1 MSQTSTAER
10 PRQVTMGGGLAIGGS
25 VFLML
30 SIFETLGRVGS
41 VDLRESVEETLA
53 GNGAGGLGVTVD
65 QAMTLIRGG
74 LSVAAVC
81 TAVTFV
87 CGVFVLLRHSGA
99 RIALTVATV
108 PIFLTSLFTGTLV
121 AIFLVA
127 ATFLLWSGPARDWF
141 AGRPVRELPT
151 GRSERRDRDA
161 DQQAAAPAEREVP
174 ARPAT
179 PRLEAG
185 SGSSA
190 PPAASGISTLP
201 RPTQGYGDRPGGQSS
216 TQPGQQAYA
225 AGGHG
230 YPDPT
235 APGGPWSSTPGADAR
250 APRAVRVAVM
260 LTWIGVALLLAVRLP
275 VLVATFYSQLDE
287 LREQVASMMAMPAG
301 EPTRGMLQTSVWLLV
316 GILVVWG
323 VSAAVLALLTLRRHG
338 WARIMLLVSAGVTVP
353 AALLDVPFGWPLAI
367 MAGVAFVLLLRT
379 DSREWFSG
387 RSGPAGPS
395 GPPPRSYQPP
405 QQPAPRRAPW

>member
-87 CGVFVLLRHSGA
+87 CGIFVLLRHSGA

-151 GRSERRDRDA
+151 GRSR
-161 DQQAAAPAEREVP
+161 PEREAEGQANQGLTNLP

-179 PRLEAG
+179 PQLGARDPGSEQSG
-185 SGSSA
+185 SGQEA
-190 PPAASGISTLP
+190 PAPGTTGISTLP
-201 RPTQGYGDRPGGQSS
+201 RPTQGYGDQPAGQSGQYG
-216 TQPGQQAYA
+216 QPPYGQAH
-225 AGGHG
+225 GH
-230 YPDPT
+230 PDPT

-260 LTWIGVALLLAVRLP
+260 LTWIGVGLLLVVRVPL
-275 VLVATFYSQLDE
+275 LVATFYSQLDE
-287 LREQVASMMAMPAG
+287 LRDQVASMMAMPAG
-301 EPTRGMLQTSVWLLV
+301 EPTRGMLEASVWFLV

-323 VSAAVLALLTLRRHG
+323 LVAAVLALLVLRRHA
-338 WARIMLLVSAGVTVP
+338 WARVVLLVSAGFTVP

-379 DSREWFSG
+379 DSREWF
-387 RSGPAGPS
+387 AGPR
-395 GPPPRSYQPP
+395 GTTPPAHRPP
-405 QQPAPRRAPW
+405 QQPAPRRGAW